1 MIAEIRE
8 LVRRVAELERRLD
21 NAVIH
26 GVVDQV
32 DYDKGIYRV
41 RDGNFLTPWIPMTDG
56 EPPRAFFCGFR
67 AQRGKADRPPGFAR
81 PRGGPS
87 AARNSRERNR
97 GQQVRVISPGGE
109 IGEQSWIT
117 PGGYRDKFP
126 APSNDGKAV
135 VRTVGEKTRVT
146 ERTDHIEHKVG
157 DASINI
163 YEDRIELKVGGKRIV
178 ITGDE
183 IVTHGKTRLNN
194 GSRKIHRIGDR
205 DSDGD
210 VAITGADDVYA

>member
-8 LVRRVAELERRLD
+8 MVRRIADLERRLD
-21 NAVIH
+21 NSVIH
-26 GVVDQV
+26 GTVDQV
-32 DYDKGIYRV
+32 DYDKGVYRV
-41 RDGNFLTPWIPMTDG
+41 RDGEFLTPWLPMTEMAG
-56 EPPRAFFCGFR
+56 LASSWNPLE
-67 AQRGKADRPPGFAR
+67 K
-81 PRGGPS
+81 
-87 AARNSRERNR
+87 

-109 IGEQSWIT
+109 IGEQSWLT

-126 APSNDGKAV
+126 APSKDGKAV
-135 VRTVGEKTRVT
+135 VRTVGDKTRVT

-157 DASINI
+157 GASINI

-194 GSRKIHRIGDR
+194 GNKKIHRIGDR

-210 VAITGADDVYA
+210 VAKTGADEVFA